1 MTESSE
7 LIICYI
13 LIFAVN
19 YILKTDFSIQQLLIE
34 ISRLH
39 FIALEMTESSELIIC
54 YILIFAVNYILK
66 TDFSIQQLLNIELL
80 NFIRYCPPGHFDTIS
95 SKSLSDLNSI
105 LKLKVSKLE
114 SRKIRDKTQEPGV
127 RIKMLNFEY

>member
-1 MTESSE
+1 MFLENRAKEARAETLESRAKTK
-7 LIICYI
+7 I
-13 LIFAVN
+13 LNFEWLYNVN
-19 YILKTDFSIQQLLIE
+19 CILKTDFSIQQLFNL
-34 ISRLH
+34 
-39 FIALEMTESSELIIC
+39 
-54 YILIFAVNYILK
+54 
-66 TDFSIQQLLNIELL
+66 ELL
-80 NFIRYCPPGHFDTIS
+80 NFKRYCPPGHFDTIS